1 MRPYEIKN
9 NKLAIGGVSAE
20 ELVRQF
26 GSPLYVYDESVVRD
40 RYRTLFSAIEYPK
53 KRIHYAMKAN
63 NNPGILKTLLEEG
76 CYIDAVS
83 VNEALLALKIGFTPE
98 RILLTGS
105 HMTLQEMQA
114 AVQNRIPVN
123 VGSLG
128 NLETYGMNFPGT
140 NVSIRVNPDFG
151 AGHHSHVVTGGRE
164 SKFGIFHGKKGHS
177 DIEKAKETIKK
188 YNLKLT
194 GIHAHIGSG
203 ILDES
208 QYIELMRIILGLAA
222 DFPGLEFIDFGGG
235 IGVPYRPNEKDFD
248 LKMFGGHVGKM
259 MREFTAKYGSEPF
272 VALEPGRFL
281 VAESGTLLVTVTDL
295 KDTPKFSFAGV
306 DSGFNHLIRPMAYGS
321 YHPIVN
327 ASRMEGNKKEFV
339 ISGYLCESGDVF
351 NRNEH
356 GAEPR
361 SITMPEQGDIVAIL
375 NAGAYGYAMASNYNV
390 RVRPAEV
397 SMSNGKA
404 RLTRR
409 RETLE
414 DILATLV

>member
-1 MRPYEIKN
+1 MRFHGISDN
-9 NKLAIGGVSAE
+9 QLTIGGIPAG

-26 GSPLYVYDESVVRD
+26 GSPLYVYDEAVVRD
-40 RYRTLFSAIEYPK
+40 RYRTLFNAIDYPK
-53 KRIHYAMKAN
+53 KKIHYAMKAN
-63 NNPGILKTLLEEG
+63 SNPGIMKTLLAEG
-76 CYIDAVS
+76 CSIDAVS
-83 VNEALLALKIGFTPE
+83 VNEALMAIRLGYAPE
-98 RILLTGS
+98 NILLTGS
-105 HMTLQEMQA
+105 HMTLEEMKT
-114 AVQNRIPVN
+114 AVGNRIPVN
-123 VGSLG
+123 AGSLV
-128 NLETYGMNFPGT
+128 NLETYGRNFPNS
-140 NVSIRVNPDFG
+140 NVSIRINPDFG

-177 DIEKAKETIKK
+177 DIEQAKEIIKK
-188 YNLKLT
+188 YGLKLT

-208 QYIELMRIILGLAA
+208 QYIELMRIILNLAA

-248 LKMFGGHVGKM
+248 LGLFGGHVGKV
-259 MREFTAKYGSEPF
+259 MREFVSKYGSEPY

-321 YHPIVN
+321 YHPILN
-327 ASRMEGNKKEFV
+327 ASRIEGEKAEIV
-339 ISGYLCESGDVF
+339 VSGYLCESGDVF
-351 NRNEH
+351 NRNEN

-361 SITMPEQGDIVAIL
+361 PVTKPQMGDILAIL

-390 RVRPAEV
+390 RTRPAEV
-397 SMSNGKA
+397 NVDGGKA
-404 RLTRR
+404 RVTRR
-409 RETLE
+409 RETID
-414 DILATLV
+414 DILATVV